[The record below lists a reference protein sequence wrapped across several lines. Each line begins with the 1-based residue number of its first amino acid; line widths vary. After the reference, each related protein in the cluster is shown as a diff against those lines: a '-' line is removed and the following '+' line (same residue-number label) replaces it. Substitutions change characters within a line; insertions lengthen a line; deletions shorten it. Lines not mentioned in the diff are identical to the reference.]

1 MFKILITGSSGFVG
15 REIYAHL
22 SKNNDVS
29 TLNRKSGTYQTD
41 LSKKKPYFGRHFDI
55 VIHCAGLAHQNES
68 LKHFLVNV
76 NGTKNLLGALEANL
90 PSQFVFISTIAV
102 YGVKTGNLLNEDT
115 PILASDSYGM
125 SKIQAEAE
133 VVQWCA
139 YNNVK
144 LTILR
149 LPLVVGKNA
158 PGNLKDMIRA
168 IKSNYYFNISGGIAR
183 KSMVLAEDV
192 AKYILKAAEVGG
204 IFNLTDG
211 CHPNFNELSHLISI
225 QFGKKIVPNMP
236 LFVAKIL
243 AFIGDKVGP
252 KFPIN
257 SNKLMKITSTLTFND
272 SKAREAF
279 GWNPTPVLK
288 GFKIHE

>member
-1 MFKILITGSSGFVG
+1 LFKILITGSSGFVG